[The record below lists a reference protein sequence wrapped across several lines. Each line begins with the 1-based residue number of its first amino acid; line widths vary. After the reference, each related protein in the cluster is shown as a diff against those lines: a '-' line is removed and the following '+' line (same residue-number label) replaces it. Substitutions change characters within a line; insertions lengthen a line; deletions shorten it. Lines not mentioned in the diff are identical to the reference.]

1 MTTAR
6 DLEYHAQYQRRLR
19 AEARARGKGQLNALV
34 PVELINRLD
43 AIKQTRG
50 LTNRNDALA
59 LVLREYF
66 ERGETERTHAVS
78 A

>member
-6 DLEYHAQYQRRLR
+6 DLEYHAQYQKRLR

-34 PVELINRLD
+34 ARDLIDRLD
-43 AIKQTRG
+43 AMKDARG
-50 LTNRNDALA
+50 FTNRTTALEQA
-59 LVLREYF
+59 LREYF
-66 ERGETERTHAVS
+66 ERGQSERNHAVS

>member
-34 PVELINRLD
+34 PVELIDRLD
-43 AIKQTRG
+43 SIKSARG
-50 LTNRNDALA
+50 LTNRKDALA
-59 LVLREYF
+59 LVLSEYF
-66 ERGETERTHAVS
+66 ERGEIERINAVS

>member
-1 MTTAR
+1 MTPAR

-34 PVELINRLD
+34 DRDLIDRLD
-43 AIKQTRG
+43 AMKDGRG
-50 LTNRNDALA
+50 FTNRTAALEQA
-59 LVLREYF
+59 LREYF
-66 ERGETERTHAVS
+66 ERGQSERNRAVS

>member
-6 DLEYHAQYQRRLR
+6 DLEYQAQYQRRLR

-34 PVELINRLD
+34 PADLIDLLD
-43 AIKQTRG
+43 RMKQARG

-59 LVLREYF
+59 LLLREYF
-66 ERGETERTHAVS
+66 ERGEPERNPAVS

>member
-6 DLEYHAQYQRRLR
+6 DLEYHAQYQKRLR

-34 PVELINRLD
+34 AQDLIDRLD
-43 AIKQTRG
+43 AMKNARG
-50 LTNRNDALA
+50 FTNRTSALEQA
-59 LVLREYF
+59 LTEYF
-66 ERGETERTHAVS
+66 ERGQSERNRAVS

>member
-6 DLEYHAQYQRRLR
+6 DLEYQAQYQRRLR

-34 PVELINRLD
+34 PSELIDRLD
-43 AIKQTRG
+43 RMKSARG

-59 LVLREYF
+59 LLLAEYF
-66 ERGETERTHAVS
+66 ERGEAERNHAVS

>member
-6 DLEYHAQYQRRLR
+6 DLEYHAQYQKRLR

-34 PVELINRLD
+34 DKDLIDRLD
-43 AIKQTRG
+43 AMKDGRG
-50 LTNRNDALA
+50 ITNRTTALER
-59 LVLREYF
+59 VLREYF
-66 ERGETERTHAVS
+66 ERGQSERNHAVS

>member
-34 PVELINRLD
+34 PVELIDRLD
-43 AIKQTRG
+43 SIKSARG

-66 ERGETERTHAVS
+66 ERGEIERNTAVS

>member
-34 PVELINRLD
+34 PVELIDRLD
-43 AIKQTRG
+43 GIKSARG

-66 ERGETERTHAVS
+66 ERGEIERNTAVS

>member
-6 DLEYHAQYQRRLR
+6 DLEYHAQYQKRLR

-34 PVELINRLD
+34 DRDLIDRLD
-43 AIKQTRG
+43 AMKDGRG
-50 LTNRNDALA
+50 FNNRTAALEQA
-59 LVLREYF
+59 LREYF
-66 ERGETERTHAVS
+66 ERGQSERNRAVS

>member
-6 DLEYHAQYQRRLR
+6 DLEYHAQYQKRLR

-34 PVELINRLD
+34 DRDLIDRLD
-43 AIKQTRG
+43 AMKDGRG
-50 LTNRNDALA
+50 FTNRTAALEQA
-59 LVLREYF
+59 LREYF
-66 ERGETERTHAVS
+66 ERGQSERNHAVS